1 MPQSCVRHNWPFM
14 LKGLI
19 RGMTAQDDGKM
30 NIFSPFQQITEHRTG
45 RWLITCDHA
54 TNRIPNEIQA
64 DLGLPHADLSRH
76 IAYDIGA
83 RGFALELARLLN
95 SPAILSDF
103 SRLVIDPNRGE
114 TDPTLVMQLYDG
126 TIIPA
131 NRHIDEAE
139 IARRKSA
146 YYRPYHDAYETL
158 ASACDNVVVCAV
170 HSFTPQLKSHPRRP
184 WQIGILSHY
193 DKRLTAPLIEA
204 LETSKALQAEADT
217 LGEHLCIGDNEPYIG
232 HFPGDAIDTH
242 AIKHGRLN
250 VLIELR
256 SDLIET
262 AQDQHR
268 WAGLL
273 APILAQTLKDTDL

>member
-1 MPQSCVRHNWPFM
+1 
-14 LKGLI
+14 
-19 RGMTAQDDGKM
+19 MTAQDDGKM
-30 NIFSPFQQITEHRTG
+30 NDFSPFQQITEQRTG

-54 TNRIPNEIQA
+54 TNRIPSEIQV

-83 RGFALELARLLN
+83 QGFTLELARLLN

-114 TDPTLVMQLYDG
+114 IDPTLVMQLYDG

-131 NRHIDEAE
+131 NRHIDAAE
-139 IARRKSA
+139 IARRLDT
-146 YYRPYHDAYETL
+146 YYRPYHNAYEAL
-158 ASACDNVVVCAV
+158 ASKREDVAICAI
-170 HSFTPQLKSHPRRP
+170 HSFTPQLKARPRRP

-193 DKRLTAPLIEA
+193 DKRLTAPLIKA
-204 LETSKALQAEADT
+204 LETSKTLQAEAEK
-217 LGEHLCIGDNEPYIG
+217 LGERLTIGDNEPYIG

-262 AQDQHR
+262 TDDQRR

-273 APILAQTLKDTDL
+273 APILAQTLKDTGL

>member
-1 MPQSCVRHNWPFM
+1 MPQSEARHNWPFI

-19 RGMTAQDDGKM
+19 RDMTAQDDGKM
-30 NIFSPFQQITEHRTG
+30 NDFSPFQQITEQRTG

-54 TNRIPNEIQA
+54 TNRIPSEIQV

-83 RGFALELARLLN
+83 QGFTLELARLLN

-114 TDPTLVMQLYDG
+114 IDPTLVMQLYDG

-131 NRHIDEAE
+131 NRHIDAAE
-139 IARRKSA
+139 IARRLDT
-146 YYRPYHDAYETL
+146 YYRPYHNAYEAL
-158 ASACDNVVVCAV
+158 ASKREDVAICAI
-170 HSFTPQLKSHPRRP
+170 HSFTPQLKARPRRP

-193 DKRLTAPLIEA
+193 DKRLTAPLIKA
-204 LETSKALQAEADT
+204 LETSKTLQAEAGK
-217 LGEHLCIGDNEPYIG
+217 LGERLTIGDNEPYIG
-232 HFPGDAIDTH
+232 HFPGDGIDTH

-262 AQDQHR
+262 TDNQRR

-273 APILAQTLKDTDL
+273 APILAQTLKDTGL